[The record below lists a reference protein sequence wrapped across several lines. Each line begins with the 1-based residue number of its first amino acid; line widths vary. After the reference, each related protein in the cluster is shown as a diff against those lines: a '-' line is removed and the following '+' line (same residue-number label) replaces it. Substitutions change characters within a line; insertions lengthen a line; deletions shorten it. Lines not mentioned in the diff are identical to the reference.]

1 MVGVIDGEKTFD
13 SVSIPFLSGSL
24 GETVSPAAGG
34 HNFPNIRPTIH
45 SRSSKQLAHFNL
57 VTLVSVSR
65 PFFVTLSLSPHTEY
79 HTHISPAFPTSRTT
93 DRVFIVDQRIDPANF
108 PFRVAFSS
116 IRERDPRPAFLT

>member
-13 SVSIPFLSGSL
+13 SVSIPSLSGSL

-34 HNFPNIRPTIH
+34 RNFPNIRPTIH
-45 SRSSKQLAHFNL
+45 SRSSKQLAHFNF
-57 VTLVSVSR
+57 VPLVSVSR
-65 PFFVTLSLSPHTEY
+65 FFSVTLSLSPHIEY
-79 HTHISPAFPTSRTT
+79 RTHISTAFPTSRTT

-116 IRERDPRPAFLT
+116 IRERDPCPAFLT